1 MANPA
6 LTDKRIQFLDT
17 TSDPALRMT
26 RAGVAKALGVFA
38 VFGLVGGALGWYEGE
53 PSAVTTNTNTIMIV
67 SILAA
72 FGLSMIIV
80 RRPKLARVLGVAYAI
95 LEGFAV
101 GVISAVYNATYPGIV
116 AEALG
121 ATVGVALVVWFL
133 YGTGIIKVTAK
144 VTRVITMAMI
154 GAIAFYGVT
163 LLVMVFGG
171 PDLDGSGGA
180 LGIGVSLVLAV
191 IAASTFLID
200 FDRIDKLIAANVGA
214 EYDWYGAFGLVLS
227 FIWLYL
233 EILNILGKARGGGVG
248 RIRG

>member
-6 LTDKRIQFLDT
+6 LTDKRIQAFST
-17 TSDPALRMT
+17 TTDPALRMT
-26 RAGVAKALGVFA
+26 HAGVAQALGVLA
-38 VFGLVGGALGWYEGE
+38 VFGLVGGALGWHEGS
-53 PSAVTTNTNTIMIV
+53 PGAVTSSTNTIMIV

-80 RRPKLARVLGVAYAI
+80 RRPKLARVLGVAYAL

-101 GVISAVYNATYPGIV
+101 GVISAVYNVTYPGIV
-116 AEALG
+116 VEALG
-121 ATVGVALVVWFL
+121 ATVGVALAVWFL
-133 YGTGIIKVTAK
+133 YGTGLVKVTAK

-154 GAIAFYGVT
+154 GAVAFYGVSI
-163 LLVMVFGG
+163 LVMIFGG
-171 PDLDGSGGA
+171 PSLDGSSGV
-180 LGIGVSLVLAV
+180 LGIGISLVLAV

-200 FDRIDKLIAANVGA
+200 FDRIDKLIAANAGA
-214 EYDWYGAFGLVLS
+214 EYDYYAAFGLVLS

-233 EILNILGKARGGGVG
+233 EILNILGKLRGGGVG